1 MDLLVE
7 QLVDLRV
14 QAQVLEEPVDHHA
27 DPGDK
32 DSGQLRSSSFGKTQQ
47 EINWRRSEMS
57 HICEVEHYSTQSHSK
72 NLARVGT

>member
-32 DSGQLRSSSFGKTQQ
+32 DSGQFRSFILSSIPTGECFGETQKV
-47 EINWRRSEMS
+47 SVLDL
-57 HICEVEHYSTQSHSK
+57 CTDVK
-72 NLARVGT
+72 